1 MDLRDPV
8 HPGYTN
14 GVTNFPDL
22 SLTGRG
28 HASVKLDGDYTME
41 EATRILVAVKLGDLS
56 ADEER
61 EVSK

>member
-1 MDLRDPV
+1 
-8 HPGYTN
+8 
-14 GVTNFPDL
+14 
-22 SLTGRG
+22 
-28 HASVKLDGDYTME
+28 VKLDGDYTME